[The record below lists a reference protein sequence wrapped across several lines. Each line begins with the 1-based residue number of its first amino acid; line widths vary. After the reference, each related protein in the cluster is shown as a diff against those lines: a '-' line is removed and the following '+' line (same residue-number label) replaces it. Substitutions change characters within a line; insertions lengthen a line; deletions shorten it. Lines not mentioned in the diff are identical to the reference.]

1 MKKYAFLIFCAFLSA
16 ILASCESTTTPTT
29 GNTVFT
35 DSTLFILSEGG
46 FNKNNAELD
55 GYSLKK
61 DSLSVDIIKPLGD
74 VGNDIRIIGKRMF
87 IVVENSNKILSVNP
101 DSVADRTSIQFPAG
115 ATPYNMAQVSS
126 SEVWVSE
133 LYASQIGVL
142 NVNSNTLI
150 SQIKIDTSLA
160 YISVFNG
167 KAYLLTNANNL
178 EVLDIATQKVLSNK
192 FIGEYPAQ
200 IVIDSIRNS
209 IIVLTY
215 GDAYVAKT
223 LAKIFWIDPNT
234 YSAKDS
240 IVIPATDYI
249 NQMVSTGN
257 KAYLTY
263 SDRLDVLDFTTH
275 KISSFIPSSYY
286 KGIFDAATNRL
297 ILGKSNSNAAGTVDI
312 LDASSGTEK
321 KSLLSGI
328 YPGHFAIYRK

>member
-1 MKKYAFLIFCAFLSA
+1 MKKYLFLLSCALLSA
-16 ILASCESTTTPTT
+16 FLASCESTTNPPT

-46 FNKNNAELD
+46 YGKNNAELD

-101 DSVADRTSIQFPAG
+101 DSVADRISIQFPAG
-115 ATPYNMAQVSS
+115 VTPYNMAQVSP

-133 LYASQIGVL
+133 LYGKQIAVM
-142 NVNSNTLI
+142 NVNSNSLT
-150 SQIKIDTSLA
+150 SQIPIDTSLA

-178 EVLDIATQKVLSNK
+178 EVIDIATQKMLSNK
-192 FIGEYPAQ
+192 FLGEYPAQ
-200 IVIDSIRNS
+200 IVIDSVHNS
-209 IIVLTY
+209 IIALTY

-223 LAKIFWIDPNT
+223 LEKIFWIDANT
-234 YSAKDS
+234 FAITDS
-240 IVIPATDYI
+240 IVVPSTDYI
-249 NQMVSTGN
+249 NQLVSTGS

-263 SDRLDVLDFTTH
+263 SDRLDVLDFATH
-275 KISSFIPSSYY
+275 KISAFVTAAYY
-286 KGIFDAATNRL
+286 KGIYDVPTNRL
-297 ILGKSNSNAAGTVDI
+297 ILGKANSNAAGTVDI
-312 LDASSGTEK
+312 LDVASGTVK
-321 KSLLSGI
+321 KSLPSGI
-328 YPGHFAIYRK
+328 YPGHFVIYRK